1 MRKLIL
7 ILNLVILFTTSLYSQ
22 NSGWSFD
29 ASAGAA
35 FPTGKFGSKNISD
48 PNASF
53 AKTGPMLN
61 LCFDYNLKK
70 YFGFSFLFSGQQ
82 NNVDTKAIDSKLQA
96 AYPDY
101 EFHSTSNNWLSLKFM
116 AGVYTSLSL
125 DKEDR
130 ISLTARAMIGILK
143 TSNYNFSQSQK
154 INPNDTANLGSG
166 TVTIESY
173 EADWIS
179 LKTTFTYLLGIGL
192 KYNLNKK
199 ISLKTNIDY
208 SAATLS
214 FPRFDYLNSGTIL
227 GTTTNPPNP
236 PTQTTVAYPSQ
247 PFATINWSV
256 GVGINL

>member
-7 ILNLVILFTTSLYSQ
+7 ILSAAILFTSNLYSQ
-22 NSGWSFD
+22 NSGWSFN
-29 ASAGAA
+29 AEAGAA
-35 FPTGKFGSKNISD
+35 IPTGKFGSKNIND

-53 AKTGPMLN
+53 AEIGPILN
-61 LCFDYNLKK
+61 LGFDYKLKK
-70 YFGFSFLFSGQQ
+70 HFGLSFLFSVQQ
-82 NNVDTKAIDSKLQA
+82 NNTDTKAIDNKLQQ
-96 AYPDY
+96 AYPYY
-101 EFHSTSNNWLSLKFM
+101 EFSSTGNNWLTWKFM
-116 AGVYTSLSL
+116 AGAHVTLPL
-125 DKEDR
+125 DKKNK
-130 ISLTARAMIGILK
+130 INFTARAMIGILK
-143 TSNYNFSQSQK
+143 TSAYKFSQSQK

-173 EADWIS
+173 EADWVS

-192 KYNLNKK
+192 QYNLNKK

-214 FPRFDYLNSGTIL
+214 FPRFDYANSGGVL
-227 GTTTNPPNP
+227 GTGTP

-247 PFATINWSV
+247 PLATINWSV